1 MDLLAG
7 QTARTATRRYVIDDI
22 EHDHA
27 TREQRKLGAPVAIE
41 PLAFDVLAYLI
52 ENRNR
57 VVGRDELIRELWGQV
72 HVCEAAI
79 WQCLYQV
86 RKRLADD
93 GARQQMLRTYRRHG
107 YRFVA
112 DVHCVG
118 PANLTTRA
126 SLKSVG

>member
-1 MDLLAG
+1 MNLPASQIQRRSPG
-7 QTARTATRRYVIDDI
+7 RYVFDDF
-22 EHDHA
+22 ELDLA
-27 TREQRKLGAPVAIE
+27 KRELRRFGAPVAIE

-52 ENRNR
+52 ANRNR

-86 RKRLADD
+86 RKRVQDD
-93 GARQQMLRTYRRHG
+93 GSRQQILRTYRRHG

-112 DVHCVG
+112 DVRVD
-118 PANLTTRA
+118 PSARA
-126 SLKSVG
+126 HRPSLEAS

>member
-1 MDLLAG
+1 MNLPATQSVRYAPGRYLFDDFELDL
-7 QTARTATRRYVIDDI
+7 
-22 EHDHA
+22 A
-27 TREQRKLGAPVAIE
+27 TRELRRLGATVPIE

-52 ENRNR
+52 THRNR
-57 VVGRDELIRELWGQV
+57 VVGREELIRELWGQV

-93 GARQQMLRTYRRHG
+93 GARQQVLRTYRRHG

-112 DVHCVG
+112 DVMCVDQ
-118 PANLTTRA
+118 AA
-126 SLKSVG
+126 S

>member
-1 MDLLAG
+1 MNLPATQSVGYAPGRYLFDEFELDL
-7 QTARTATRRYVIDDI
+7 
-22 EHDHA
+22 A
-27 TREQRKLGAPVAIE
+27 TRELRRLGATVPIE

-52 ENRNR
+52 THRNR
-57 VVGRDELIRELWGQV
+57 VVGREELIRELWGQV

-93 GARQQMLRTYRRHG
+93 GARQQVLRTYRRHG

-112 DVHCVG
+112 DVMCVDQ
-118 PANLTTRA
+118 AA
-126 SLKSVG
+126 S

>member
-1 MDLLAG
+1 MHLLAG
-7 QTARTATRRYVIDDI
+7 QTSRHVMGRYLFDDFELDLAKRELRR
-22 EHDHA
+22 
-27 TREQRKLGAPVAIE
+27 LGAPVAIE

-52 ENRNR
+52 ANRNR
-57 VVGRDELIRELWGQV
+57 VVGREELIRELWGQV

-93 GARQQMLRTYRRHG
+93 GSRQQILRTYRRHG

-112 DVHCVG
+112 DVRID
-118 PANLTTRA
+118 PAARSLRPTREA
-126 SLKSVG
+126 TS